1 MYIQRR
7 YERFKMNF
15 LFTVHIN
22 SFQKNDTAPVLQRKM
37 HSWTSIDPLVHP
49 KTLKTQ
55 TELRP
60 KQIHGNNVTM
70 PSNSSSN
77 HVSLASKS
85 FICRKHGYFYMLQTI
100 MVHTFNRVKKY
111 TYEKLSRRFWRNARF
126 IIARRYNKVVKSVS
140 HRQTSSFY
148 KVA

>member
-70 PSNSSSN
+70 PSNSSSKTEC
-77 HVSLASKS
+77 VV
-85 FICRKHGYFYMLQTI
+85 C
-100 MVHTFNRVKKY
+100 
-111 TYEKLSRRFWRNARF
+111 LSVRLR
-126 IIARRYNKVVKSVS
+126 
-140 HRQTSSFY
+140 SSGRTD
-148 KVA
+148 